1 MVGNKTFLLA
11 IILLCLCQCTNDA
24 TKKVQGEFLCVT
36 DSKPYTDS
44 IYAERLKEGYAIN
57 KRVIELQYIIHNY
70 TNDEI
75 YLPIR
80 TWTDSTANSFINVF
94 FIDKKDTIY
103 PVSYI
108 KKVPFD
114 SNFIIKG
121 DSMRILIEIRDFEK
135 WSKKGVDL
143 DTSVDSL
150 INRIHL
156 EYHISSEDEREEYD
170 IPEIEFGR
178 LPQFY
183 YEIPRDLSILISNNV
198 ASDRVL
204 VRVGRQKPK

>member
-1 MVGNKTFLLA
+1 M
-11 IILLCLCQCTNDA
+11 
-24 TKKVQGEFLCVT
+24 T

-198 ASDRVL
+198 VSDRVL